1 MSPLIRIPEALFEP
15 QSLIGAVLYAALLL
29 VLASVLARALR
40 GTVDRVLAR
49 DQHGHI
55 DRTVASFLTQLGQ
68 IAIFIVAFTVYAHI
82 IPELQRVGTALLA
95 GVSIASVVIGLA
107 AQNTLGNLIAGLS
120 LALYRPIRL
129 DDLVQVTTPAG
140 PETGIVEQLTL
151 GYTLLRTA
159 DDRRIVVPNSTMATQ
174 VTVNLNTWNLR
185 AMAIVPVG
193 IGADED
199 IRRRPPR
206 VARHRRRPSPG
217 RAGDRLPDP
226 APWRVRR
233 GAEPQGL
240 VQGQRDCRS
249 GAPRAGRPRPR
260 PARRPGHAGRNL
272 HPAAGACASGRFRE
286 RVRSGRSLVEQSPQ

>member
-1 MSPLIRIPEALFEP
+1 MSPLIRIPEALFQP
-15 QSLIGAVLYAALLL
+15 QSLIGAVLYAVLLL
-29 VLASVLARALR
+29 VLASVLARMLR

-49 DQHGHI
+49 DEHGHI
-55 DRTVASFLTQLGQ
+55 DRTVASFLTQLAQ

-120 LALYRPIRL
+120 LLLYRPIRL

-140 PETGIVEQLTL
+140 PEIGIVEQLTL

-174 VTVNLNTWNLR
+174 VTVNLNTWNLQ

-193 IGADED
+193 IGADENVD
-199 IRRRPPR
+199 AVRESLLSIGAAHPRVDRVIDCPVRPHGDSGVVLSLRVWCRDSETANQVRRELADQIRAQLATNGVPATIFSPPR
-206 VARHRRRPSPG
+206 E
-217 RAGDRLPDP
+217 P
-226 APWRVRR
+226 A
-233 GAEPQGL
+233 
-240 VQGQRDCRS
+240 
-249 GAPRAGRPRPR
+249 R
-260 PARRPGHAGRNL
+260 PAA
-272 HPAAGACASGRFRE
+272 
-286 RVRSGRSLVEQSPQ
+286 

>member
-1 MSPLIRIPEALFEP
+1 LSPLIRIPEALLQP
-15 QSLIGAVLYAALLL
+15 QSLIGAVLYAVLLL
-29 VLASVLARALR
+29 VLASVLARMLR

-49 DQHGHI
+49 DEHGHI

-120 LALYRPIRL
+120 LLLYRPIRL
-129 DDLVQVTTPAG
+129 DDLVQVTTPGG
-140 PETGIVEQLTL
+140 PEIGIVEQLTL

-159 DDRRIVVPNSTMATQ
+159 DDRRIVVPNSTMASQ

-193 IGADED
+193 IGGDED
-199 IRRRPPR
+199 VDEVRHTLLAIGAAHPGVERVIDCPVRPHGESGVVLSLR
-206 VARHRRRPSPG
+206 VWCADSET
-217 RAGDRLPDP
+217 ANQ
-226 APWRVRR
+226 VRR
-233 GAEPQGL
+233 ELVDRIRDQLAARAIPATVFTPPKEP
-240 VQGQRDCRS
+240 
-249 GAPRAGRPRPR
+249 AR
-260 PARRPGHAGRNL
+260 PA
-272 HPAAGACASGRFRE
+272 ASG
-286 RVRSGRSLVEQSPQ
+286 SG

>member
-1 MSPLIRIPEALFEP
+1 VSPIIRIPEALLQPET
-15 QSLIGAVLYAALLL
+15 LVGALLYAVVLL
-29 VLASVLARALR
+29 VFASFLARALR
-40 GTVDRVLAR
+40 TTVDRVLAR

-68 IAIFIVAFTVYAHI
+68 IAIFIMAFTVYAHI
-82 IPELQRVGTALLA
+82 IPELRRVGTALLA

-120 LALYRPIRL
+120 LLLYRPIRL
-129 DDLVQVTTPAG
+129 DDLVQVATPAG

-174 VTVNLNTWNLR
+174 VTVNLNTWNLQ

-199 IRRRPPR
+199 VDAVRQSLLSIGAAHPRVDRVIDCPIRPHGDTGVVLSLRVWCRDAETANQVRRELADRIHDELTARGVPATIFSPPR
-206 VARHRRRPSPG
+206 E
-217 RAGDRLPDP
+217 P
-226 APWRVRR
+226 A
-233 GAEPQGL
+233 
-240 VQGQRDCRS
+240 
-249 GAPRAGRPRPR
+249 R
-260 PARRPGHAGRNL
+260 PAA
-272 HPAAGACASGRFRE
+272 
-286 RVRSGRSLVEQSPQ
+286 